1 MYWLLINTVVILRLN
16 PYSII
21 MTFKC
26 IYIHFIYSYNLKSV
40 HIFTSLFHATP
51 FSVHYF
57 LITWKKRTQHT
68 WNIKI
73 KYQPNT
79 TSADKESLPRV
90 RELYESFL
98 NKPGACVTVNDMMT
112 AGALL
117 FQFSRYIISTT
128 SQKQTAELYTQLKL
142 VSEDLEI
149 WDWGFVIW
157 YLERDLNTYLT
168 ISTSNVWNYAVSS
181 RFDIYQGYY
190 R

>member
-1 MYWLLINTVVILRLN
+1 MYWLLINTVVILGLN

-26 IYIHFIYSYNLKSV
+26 IYIHFIYSYILKSV
-40 HIFTSLFHATP
+40 HMFTSLFHATH

-98 NKPGACVTVNDMMT
+98 NKPGACVTVKDMMT

-117 FQFSRYIISTT
+117 YQFSRYIISMT
-128 SQKQTAELYTQLKL
+128 SQKQPLNYTRSWSSFLKL
-142 VSEDLEI
+142 CLI
-149 WDWGFVIW
+149 GNWGFVIW
-157 YLERDLNTYLT
+157 FKHLSYN
-168 ISTSNVWNYAVSS
+168 
-181 RFDIYQGYY
+181 IYIKCVQLCCQ
-190 R
+190 

>member
-1 MYWLLINTVVILRLN
+1 MYWLLINTVVILGLN

-26 IYIHFIYSYNLKSV
+26 VYIHFIYSYNLKSV
-40 HIFTSLFHATP
+40 HIFTSLFHATH

-57 LITWKKRTQHT
+57 LSPGKSERNT
-68 WNIKI
+68 WNIRI

-117 FQFSRYIISTT
+117 YQFSRYIISMT
-128 SQKQTAELYTQLKL
+128 SQKQPLNYTRSWSSFLKL
-142 VSEDLEI
+142 CLIEN
-149 WDWGFVIW
+149 WGFVIW

-168 ISTSNVWNYAVSS
+168 ISTSNVCNYAVSS

-190 R
+190 S